1 MQLYGKSHITVS
13 SRHSFDCNK
22 RSLQPIINHQYLK
35 EVTLML
41 MMRNDLLFISDD
53 EVLASLDAY
62 KKGLKAKP
70 RGKIKNPTGNMP
82 SYLEHFI
89 SGALF
94 Y

>member
-41 MMRNDLLFISDD
+41 MMRNELLFISDD

-62 KKGLKAKP
+62 KKGLKTKP
-70 RGKIKNPTGNMP
+70 KGEIKNPTGNMP
-82 SYLEHFI
+82 SYSEHFFI
-89 SGALF
+89 DCC
-94 Y
+94 

>member
-1 MQLYGKSHITVS
+1 MQLYDKSHITLS
-13 SRHSFDCNK
+13 SRHGFDCK
-22 RSLQPIINHQYLK
+22 RRSLQPIINHQYLQ
-35 EVTLML
+35 EVTPML

-82 SYLEHFI
+82 SYLEHFFI
-89 SGALF
+89 DC